1 MDEQMRSALMA
12 LLGLSMVWGCSSTT
26 APPSEPVLPEEQYI
40 DEYLIGIGDTLQ
52 VDVYQ
57 QPDLSAVVAV
67 RPDGKITV
75 PVAGE
80 IFVGSR
86 SPEAVSELIVQR
98 LSEYVRSP
106 IVTVTVAG
114 MGSSEYLSR
123 IRVTGA
129 VNQPTSQP
137 YRTGMTV
144 LDVVL
149 EAGGLSDFA
158 APSRTVIYR
167 KSGERLKVRL
177 DRILRSGDMS
187 TNYPL
192 RAGDVVTVPE
202 RIF

>member
-1 MDEQMRSALMA
+1 MQR
-12 LLGLSMVWGCSSTT
+12 GLCAIIAVILTAGCTT
-26 APPSEPVLPEEQYI
+26 GGTPPPQDDTPEEQYI
-40 DEYLIGIGDTLQ
+40 ENYLIGIGDNLR
-52 VDVYQ
+52 VDVYKHA
-57 QPDLSAVVAV
+57 DLSASVTV
-67 RPDGKITV
+67 RPDGRVTV

-86 SPEAVSELIVQR
+86 TPTEVSDIIAEA
-98 LSEYVRSP
+98 LSEYVREP

-114 MGSSEYLSR
+114 MASSEYENR

-129 VNQPTSQP
+129 VNSPRSQP

-149 EAGGLSDFA
+149 EAGGVSEFA
-158 APSRTVIYR
+158 APSRTLIYR
-167 KSGERLKVRL
+167 KNGEKLNVRL

-192 RAGDVVTVPE
+192 RPGDIITVPE
-202 RIF
+202 RVF